1 MKIADFEKRKE
12 KIEESKAK
20 RARAEGALEQAME
33 RLKKEFGCSTV
44 EEAESKIEALNAE
57 LDKDEAELA
66 ALLDKIEKAVD
77 WDAVCEFQKDTPRK
91 II

>member
-1 MKIADFEKRKE
+1 MKIADFEKLKE

-44 EEAESKIEALNAE
+44 EEAEAKIEALNKE
-57 LDKDEAELA
+57 LDKDEADLA
-66 ALLDKIEKAVD
+66 ELLDIIEKAVD
-77 WDAVCEFQKDTPRK
+77 WNRL
-91 II
+91 

>member
-1 MKIADFEKRKE
+1 
-12 KIEESKAK
+12 
-20 RARAEGALEQAME
+20 ME

-77 WDAVCEFQKDTPRK
+77 WNAVCEFQKDTPRK